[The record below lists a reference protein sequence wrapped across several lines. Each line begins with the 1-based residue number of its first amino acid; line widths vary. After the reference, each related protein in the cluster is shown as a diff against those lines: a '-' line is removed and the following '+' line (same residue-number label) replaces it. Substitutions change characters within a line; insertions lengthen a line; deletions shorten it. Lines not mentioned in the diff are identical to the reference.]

1 MPESDAGNV
10 SPIQHHQSQP
20 RSSYLDKVLTLSTDG
35 GVKVERLDVQ
45 LDVVASFQCDDVDT
59 VHVVRVRVVI
69 LRGDN
74 LSSSVRERP
83 PAFC

>member
-1 MPESDAGNV
+1 MSALRANKLP
-10 SPIQHHQSQP
+10 QT
-20 RSSYLDKVLTLSTDG
+20 RSSYLDKVLTLSTEG
-35 GVKVERLDVQ
+35 AVKVERFEGQ

-59 VHVVRVRVVI
+59 VPVVRVRVGI

-74 LSSSVRERP
+74 PSSTVRERP